1 MSLRAN
7 QSCTENQPVLHVGNK
22 HASSL
27 RTSSPLANVC
37 LRVPFTRDF
46 SQLPQNGELA
56 CRLTQQEHILLS
68 HVHYL
73 WS

>member
-7 QSCTENQPVLHVGNK
+7 QSCTENQPVLHAGNK

-56 CRLTQQEHILLS
+56 CRLTKQEHILLS